1 MSSLVEVEGLTKSFH
16 AGRPSAPLADA
27 GTATT
32 WRAMLGRQRRLR
44 SPAADRD
51 DVVEPVRPRRAV
63 DEVSLSVEE
72 GETLALVGESGSGKS
87 TTLLLVARLLKP
99 DSGRVAFDG
108 QDLSSVSSGGL
119 RALRRQMQVVFQDPF
134 ASLDPRMRVATA
146 VAEPL
151 MVHRI
156 GTAASRRARAEE
168 LLERVGLDG
177 RFGAR
182 HPNELSGGQAQRV
195 CIARALALEPRLLLL
210 DEPTSALDVS
220 VQAQI
225 VTLLRELQRD
235 LRLTFLFVS
244 HNLGVVASLADNVAV
259 MQAGQI
265 VEHGEVA
272 TVYRTP
278 QHPYTRTLLGAVL
291 DPWESPRLQEPD
303 RRPPS
308 DVPTGAEESFPSEGA
323 A

>member
-16 AGRPSAPLADA
+16 GGRV
-27 GTATT
+27 TATT
-32 WRAMLGRQRRLR
+32 TASDAPATWRGVLGLRRRRR
-44 SPAADRD
+44 SAVEDRSD
-51 DVVEPVRPRRAV
+51 PVEPLSPRRAV
-63 DEVSLSVEE
+63 DEVSFSVEE

-87 TTLLLVARLLKP
+87 TTLLLVARLLIP
-99 DSGRVAFDG
+99 DSGRIAFDG
-108 QDLSSVSSGGL
+108 QDLTSLHSGKL
-119 RALRRQMQVVFQDPF
+119 RDLRRQMQVVFQDPF

-151 MVHRI
+151 VVHGI
-156 GTAASRRARAEE
+156 GTAASRRARASE

-235 LRLTFLFVS
+235 LGLTFLFVS
-244 HNLGVVASLADNVAV
+244 HNLGVVASLADHVAV

-265 VEHGEVA
+265 VEHGEVTA
-272 TVYRTP
+272 VYRTP

-291 DPWESPRLQEPD
+291 DPWDNHGMQRDGPAA
-303 RRPPS
+303 
-308 DVPTGAEESFPSEGA
+308 GAVSTVADKSSPSEGA